1 MNLKRDY
8 FGRIPE
14 PLYILTKPNGERIG
28 TIKCTAKN
36 MSISFN
42 APDEISFSTNIYIDG
57 KKNQLYDQI
66 MEGQFIEVV
75 DYGRYVIISCET
87 SSEGTKYETK
97 SCNAISKEVLLGQK
111 YLELFTIN
119 MGTTESIDNVQFY
132 NLQNPERSLLHL
144 ILDKC
149 PDWEIGHVDTS
160 LITLHRCF
168 EETRVD
174 IYSFLTTT
182 VADAF
187 QCVFLFD
194 SYHNRINIYS
204 EDTVGTDTD
213 IYVTYQN
220 LLKNTSISSS
230 LDDIKTCLTVTG
242 ADDLNIREVNMGYD
256 KLYMLD
262 YFVSKEYMSQGLYD
276 AYNAWK
282 SKWNNRL
289 PTYTSLLSQ
298 YQKYYENIN
307 YETNLKMP
315 SNPSSTT
322 WSEYGLVPL
331 QEKQATY
338 EGNLAVMIKA
348 GQGDPSHRDY
358 NTMYLPCFNTIQD
371 IKQQIIITKN
381 TINRLNNEQNA
392 IGIQMNSIIS
402 DIDMSNNFTNA
413 QLKELSI
420 FIREDELSSDNYIV
434 TDNMTDSERMDML
447 YEMLEFGQKEL
458 RRISQPQYQF
468 SANLIN
474 LYTIPEFD
482 RNAELFNVG
491 NYIHII
497 LRDDYM
503 VKARILQINVNFL
516 DVNDFDVT
524 FGTLSKLK
532 GTNIFT
538 DITQAINTATS
549 VATTVS
555 FNTSNW
561 NRANKEVTEIN
572 DMLAGGLLAAGES
585 LKTARSDVEIDD
597 RGIIISNTPESIYK
611 DDKIFI
617 GDGKILFSNDGLKTI
632 KTAIG
637 HLTYTKKGVTYTD
650 FGVLAQFLIAG
661 YIAGSTIEGNEII
674 GGTITGSRFN
684 NGNGTFSV
692 DENGILSATKGRI
705 GCDKNGN
712 GGFIIDADKLFSG
725 KDAISSSKSGVYL
738 GTNGISLGENSTFKV
753 DNLGNLNATSATIT
767 GNITANE
774 GYIGGTN
781 GFVIKA
787 KKMYSGKTSISD
799 GNAGVYIGTDG
810 IALGAN
816 NVLKFESNGTFYAE
830 KGYLGGI
837 GGFALEKNKLYNG
850 KSSISNMSNGI
861 YLGTDGIALGANNVF
876 KVTNGGILT
885 TTSGHIGGANI
896 TSNSIRSD
904 NGNWAIYSDGTA
916 TFKSVVITGDSSRLN
931 IGGGFGMTGEALNNF
946 NNLVADKVTANYI
959 DATVGLSA
967 NYATI
972 TTLDVVTARVGI
984 LEADHVSVRTF
995 EALTAIVGD
1004 ISATYITA
1012 QRVRAEYMEV
1022 ANWVSAGYIRADKI
1036 DVEEL
1041 ASTIINSRYF
1051 NTAVIKC
1058 NAINIDGG
1066 LSQTGEYIG
1075 IGGTSFSKKTANVM
1089 FSDGISRTITYL
1101 GN

>member
-8 FGRIPE
+8 FGQITE
-14 PLYILTKPNGERIG
+14 PSYILTKPNGERID
-28 TIKCTAKN
+28 TIKCITKD

-42 APDEISFSTNIYIDG
+42 APDEINFSTNLYIDD
-57 KKNQLYDQI
+57 KKNPLYDQI
-66 MEGQFIEVV
+66 VEGQFIEVI

-87 SSEGTKYETK
+87 ASEGTQYETK

-144 ILDKC
+144 VLEKC

-160 LITLHRCF
+160 LMTLHRCF
-168 EETRVD
+168 DETRVD

-182 VADAF
+182 VAEAF

-194 SYHNRINIYS
+194 SYNNRINIYS
-204 EDTVGTDTD
+204 EDTIGTDTD

-256 KLYMLD
+256 RIYMLD
-262 YFVSKEYMSQGLYD
+262 YFATTEYMSYDLYN

-282 SKWNNRL
+282 AKWNSHL

-315 SNPSSTT
+315 STPASTA
-322 WSEYGLVPL
+322 WNEYGLVPL
-331 QEKQATY
+331 QEKQAAY
-338 EGNLAVMIKA
+338 EGKLAVMIKA

-358 NTMYLPCFNTIQD
+358 NTMYLPCFNTIQSIKAQID
-371 IKQQIIITKN
+371 IVQSTIGYLKDKQS
-381 TINRLNNEQNA
+381 E
-392 IGIQMNSIIS
+392 IGVQMDAIIS
-402 DIDMSNNFTNA
+402 DIDMTNNFTDK
-413 QLKELSI
+413 QLKELSL
-420 FIREDELSSDNYIV
+420 FIREDELSSDNYVV
-434 TDNMTDSERMDML
+434 TDTMTDSERMDML
-447 YEMLEFGQKEL
+447 NEMLEFGRKEL

-468 SANLIN
+468 SASLIN
-474 LYTIPEFD
+474 LCAIPEFD
-482 RNAELFNVG
+482 RNVELFNVG

-503 VKARILQINVNFL
+503 VKAKILKIKVNFL

-524 FGTLSKLK
+524 FGTLSKLN
-532 GTNIFT
+532 GSNQFT

-555 FNTSNW
+555 FNASHW
-561 NRANKEVTEIN
+561 NKANKEVTDIN
-572 DMLAGGLLAAGES
+572 EMLAGGLLAAGES

-597 RGIIISNTPESIYK
+597 RGIIISNTPESTYQ

-617 GDGKILFSNDGLKTI
+617 GDGKIMFSDDGLKTI

-637 HLTYTKKGVTYTD
+637 HLTYTKKGTTYTD

-692 DENGILSATKGRI
+692 DETGILSATKGRI

-712 GGFIIDADKLFSG
+712 GGFIIDANKLYSG
-725 KDAISSSKSGVYL
+725 KDSLSSNENGIYL
-738 GTNGISLGENSTFKV
+738 GTDGIALGANSTFKV
-753 DNLGNLNATSATIT
+753 DSFGNLIAVSATVI
-767 GNITANE
+767 GKVTANE

-781 GFVIKA
+781 GFIIQA

-799 GNAGVYIGTDG
+799 GNAG
-810 IALGAN
+810 
-816 NVLKFESNGTFYAE
+816 
-830 KGYLGGI
+830 
-837 GGFALEKNKLYNG
+837 
-850 KSSISNMSNGI
+850 I

-876 KVTNGGILT
+876 NVTNGGVLT
-885 TTSGHIGGANI
+885 ATSGHIGGANI
-896 TSNSIRSD
+896 TNNAIRSD
-904 NGNWAIYSDGTA
+904 NGNWSINSDGTA
-916 TFKSVVITGDSSRLN
+916 TFKNVNITGNSSSLN
-931 IGGGFGMTGEALNNF
+931 IGGGFSVSGTALENF
-946 NNLVADKVTANYI
+946 NDFIANKVTANYI
-959 DATVGLSA
+959 EVTGKL
-967 NYATI
+967 
-972 TTLDVVTARVGI
+972 TTK
-984 LEADHVSVRTF
+984 
-995 EALTAIVGD
+995 
-1004 ISATYITA
+1004 
-1012 QRVRAEYMEV
+1012 YMEV
-1022 ANWVSAGYIRADKI
+1022 KNWVHAGYIRADKI
-1036 DVEEL
+1036 DTDRLEVKSANIKGL
-1041 ASTIINSRYF
+1041 L
-1051 NTAVIKC
+1051 TANQI
-1058 NAINIDGG
+1058 
-1066 LSQTGEYIG
+1066 
-1075 IGGTSFSKKTANVM
+1075 GTSAGNFNPQWSLRWLFLERPT
-1089 FSDGISRTITYL
+1089 ISVTRDAL
-1101 GN
+1101 GYVTDVGLNGSIAQLYTLIGV